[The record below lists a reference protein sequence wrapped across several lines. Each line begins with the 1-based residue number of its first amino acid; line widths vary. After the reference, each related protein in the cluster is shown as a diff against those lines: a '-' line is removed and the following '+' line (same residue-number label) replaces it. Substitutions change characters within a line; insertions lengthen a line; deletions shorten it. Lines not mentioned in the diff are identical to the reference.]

1 MTRGVGGH
9 SPANIARYLSGIDF
23 PCEKSDLIHH
33 AEENGAED
41 DVLEVFHN
49 LPEGEYGTM
58 ADVMKGY
65 GEARDGEH
73 EADDDEENQQ
83 SHRSRAQRSRQN
95 RDAEAAQ
102 GDGNG
107 GGQRSRHSAEA
118 QGRRSGRQGAQHAKG
133 GKLDLNTASH
143 DDLMQVEGL
152 GAHTADQIIRYR
164 EENGPFQNTEEL
176 CQVPG
181 IGEATFNRLKDMV
194 SVSAGE
200 RSRESEEDEAS

>member
-1 MTRGVGGH
+1 M
-9 SPANIARYLSGIDF
+9 ARYLSGIDF
-23 PCEKSDLIHH
+23 PCEKADLIHH

-41 DVLEVFHN
+41 DVLEVLHN
-49 LPEGEYGTM
+49 LPQGEYGTM

-73 EADDDEENQQ
+73 EADDEEENQQ

-95 RDAEAAQ
+95 RDADAEGVQ
-102 GDGNG
+102 ENG
-107 GGQRSRHSAEA
+107 SGQRSRHSAGA
-118 QGRRSGRQGAQHAKG
+118 LRTQSGRKGAQHAKG
-133 GKLDLNTASH
+133 GKLDLNTANH
-143 DDLMQVEGL
+143 DDLMQVEGV

-181 IGEATFNRLKDMV
+181 IGEATFNRLKEMV
-194 SVSAGE
+194 SISAGE
-200 RSRESEEDEAS
+200 RSHESEEDEV